1 MGVPAD
7 PMLIAAEMD
16 RAIRVLASLVGE
28 SVDAIGINS
37 LEASDAPFL
46 GKIVSKLSPMVG
58 NLLEARIIQVLDE
71 EAEHG
76 FSWRRQ
82 DPGFPDAV
90 LVDNE
95 GNLTGSGFEVKAW
108 FVHSTELTGRFRE
121 SVNLLEPRDV
131 RLLVIAWSM
140 SHLVYGTPKIL
151 GVLAT
156 WGTDTAKARDRHYWN
171 PPNYLTVEPND
182 TTARTAN
189 LQQSNVNGYKLQ
201 ETNSDRLRSA
211 QEMVNRY
218 GASSL
223 APHSIEAQAVA
234 QELMANFSYRLDT
247 NFAKI
252 DRIESDDIE
261 DFKSRVL
268 ATTHEGRRVSKWTS
282 LLRDLSLEQGSP
294 REVTA
299 ARAISA
305 IYDQL

>member
-1 MGVPAD
+1 MPVD
-7 PMLIAAEMD
+7 PTLVAAEMD
-16 RAIRVLASLVGE
+16 RAIGVLKSLVGE
-28 SVDAIGINS
+28 SVDAIRINS
-37 LEASDAPFL
+37 LEAADAPFL

-90 LVDNE
+90 LVDDR

-131 RLLVIAWSM
+131 RLLVVAWAM

-156 WGTDTAKARDRHYWN
+156 RGTETAKARDRHYWN
-171 PPNYLTVEPND
+171 PPDYLTIEPND

-189 LQQSNVNGYKLQ
+189 LQQSNVNGFKLQ
-201 ETNSDRLRSA
+201 EIDGERLRVA
-211 QEMVNRY
+211 HEMTSEH
-218 GASSL
+218 GADRL
-223 APHSIEAQAVA
+223 APHSPEAQAVA
-234 QELMANFSYRLDT
+234 QKLMATFPYRLDT

-261 DFKSRVL
+261 NFKSSVL
-268 ATTHEGRRVSKWTS
+268 ALTHEGRRVSQWTS

-294 REVTA
+294 REVA
-299 ARAISA
+299 AAQAISA